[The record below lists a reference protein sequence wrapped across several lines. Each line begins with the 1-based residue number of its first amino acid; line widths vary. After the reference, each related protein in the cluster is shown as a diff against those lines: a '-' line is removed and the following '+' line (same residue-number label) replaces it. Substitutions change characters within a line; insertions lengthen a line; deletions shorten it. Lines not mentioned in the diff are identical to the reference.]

1 MDGLALEEKKD
12 SKMQLCAGSL
22 VDRSRAF
29 SGLAFSNV
37 SSLSL
42 RKVLSLRTSTG
53 GVQMLNA
60 CLCFERKRE
69 LRKFVICSTILHC
82 VCSLFPPECR

>member
-29 SGLAFSNV
+29 SRLAFPNIA
-37 SSLSL
+37 SLSL
-42 RKVLSLRTSTG
+42 RRVLSLQT
-53 GVQMLNA
+53 
-60 CLCFERKRE
+60 KY
-69 LRKFVICSTILHC
+69 K
-82 VCSLFPPECR
+82 